1 MSVMRSRK
9 FDNTNNLRLEIERA
23 DSVSTVETVT
33 ASLKQLVD
41 VDVDVI
47 DEDTLHVEIGICDND
62 FPLRDLV
69 SIVDS
74 LGYKVLTEKTMLAVQ
89 GMTCAACV
97 GHVESALIKLTGV
110 TDVSVSLATD
120 RAVVEHPIGLVSVSD
135 MCEAVEDSGYKAFKL
150 TGSLRQNKKIDNVS
164 DIRLKTIVSG
174 FSALIIMILMF
185 LPPISEI
192 WFAQNNY
199 AFLLLATPAQFWAG
213 YSFHRATWAALK
225 RGNFDMNT
233 LISLGTSVT
242 FFYSMV
248 VTVFGASLFF
258 EDYKGSTFF
267 DTSTAII
274 ALVSFGRYL
283 EIKAKKKTA
292 NAIDTL
298 YKLRPAFA
306 RVEIDGAEVEVSAE
320 GLKVGD
326 VVVIRPGER
335 LPADGYII
343 EGSTAIDESMLTG
356 ESLPVDKYPED
367 SVFSATV
374 NNFGSIK
381 YRVTQTSQGSFL
393 SKIITMVEEAQNSK
407 APIQRVADVIASY
420 FVPSVMLFSILTLMA
435 WLILGPSP
443 AYIYAI
449 LTSVSVLIIACPC
462 AMGLATPAA
471 ITVGIGKGA
480 QKGIL
485 IKNASALETACKIDT
500 VVMDKTGTL
509 TIGEPSVRSIVGY
522 GLAEREVLQTA
533 YALEINSEHPL
544 GKAIVKEAERFS
556 MELLSVTGF
565 MSKPG
570 EGVSALFEG
579 KEIHFGNLK
588 LMLNHKI
595 KIGSAEEKAKEL
607 MGYGHTVSYLAF
619 DGEVR
624 GLISLSDVIR
634 EEAVEAVNALRV
646 KGIEVIMMTGDNFAT
661 AAAVAKQAEIENVI
675 SDLLPN
681 EKLDSIVELQM
692 KGCIVAMLGDGINDA
707 PALAQSDVGI
717 AIGTGTDVAIN
728 SSDITLLGTDIRSV
742 SVALDLSKA
751 TMRIIKQNLFWAFA
765 YNLMLIPVA
774 AGAFFI
780 LFNQGNVPDV
790 LVPALGE
797 YGFLN
802 PIMAAGAMAISSV
815 MVVLNSL
822 RLGRF

>member
-1 MSVMRSRK
+1 
-9 FDNTNNLRLEIERA
+9 
-23 DSVSTVETVT
+23 
-33 ASLKQLVD
+33 
-41 VDVDVI
+41 
-47 DEDTLHVEIGICDND
+47 
-62 FPLRDLV
+62 
-69 SIVDS
+69 
-74 LGYKVLTEKTMLAVQ
+74 
-89 GMTCAACV
+89 
-97 GHVESALIKLTGV
+97 
-110 TDVSVSLATD
+110 
-120 RAVVEHPIGLVSVSD
+120 
-135 MCEAVEDSGYKAFKL
+135 
-150 TGSLRQNKKIDNVS
+150 
-164 DIRLKTIVSG
+164 
-174 FSALIIMILMF
+174 
-185 LPPISEI
+185 
-192 WFAQNNY
+192 
-199 AFLLLATPAQFWAG
+199 
-213 YSFHRATWAALK
+213 
-225 RGNFDMNT
+225 
-233 LISLGTSVT
+233 
-242 FFYSMV
+242 
-248 VTVFGASLFF
+248 
-258 EDYKGSTFF
+258 
-267 DTSTAII
+267 
-274 ALVSFGRYL
+274 
-283 EIKAKKKTA
+283 
-292 NAIDTL
+292 
-298 YKLRPAFA
+298 
-306 RVEIDGAEVEVSAE
+306 
-320 GLKVGD
+320 
-326 VVVIRPGER
+326 
-335 LPADGYII
+335 
-343 EGSTAIDESMLTG
+343 
-356 ESLPVDKYPED
+356 
-367 SVFSATV
+367 
-374 NNFGSIK
+374 
-381 YRVTQTSQGSFL
+381 
-393 SKIITMVEEAQNSK
+393 MVEEAQNSK

-500 VVMDKTGTL
+500 IVMDKTGTL

-522 GLAEREVLQTA
+522 GLAEREVLQ
-533 YALEINSEHPL
+533 
-544 GKAIVKEAERFS
+544 
-556 MELLSVTGF
+556 
-565 MSKPG
+565 
-570 EGVSALFEG
+570 
-579 KEIHFGNLK
+579 
-588 LMLNHKI
+588 
-595 KIGSAEEKAKEL
+595 
-607 MGYGHTVSYLAF
+607 TVSYLAF